1 MQGGEG
7 GERGETEDRGGGG
20 EGNGQLAR
28 ESQSAGPDPAT
39 HGCGRPGSQLSLRPD
54 VTIREMGSPGPL
66 KWPWQ
71 QRSRPCPLTEC
82 RSRRRGTPTGRSRVS
97 GTPGFSGWIIYAV
110 PTHDRT
116 GGWGWGSQALA
127 RLSERRDR
135 DSHTRGFRTERPAP
149 SWAWQD
155 GRLRTR
161 RPLSLMGRMFAEALG
176 TRNAG
181 DVCVEDSEREL
192 RGNAMVRSALHAA
205 GVLL

>member
-1 MQGGEG
+1 MTPSFPPSCLPPRDSSGWNFSQFLLHE
-7 GERGETEDRGGGG
+7 EK
-20 EGNGQLAR
+20 
-28 ESQSAGPDPAT
+28 SQSQCLPAPAT
-39 HGCGRPGSQLSLRPD
+39 HGCGRLGSQLSPRPD

-66 KWPWQ
+66 KRPWR

-149 SWAWQD
+149 SWA
-155 GRLRTR
+155 
-161 RPLSLMGRMFAEALG
+161 
-176 TRNAG
+176 
-181 DVCVEDSEREL
+181 
-192 RGNAMVRSALHAA
+192 
-205 GVLL
+205 